1 MNKEI
6 IYEIYRQQKLMG
18 VDKKILKENKYIELG
33 SDLMKNFFRTSEK
46 VIKDVVDDVMVGG
59 VRVNK
64 QVLNNI
70 MEVLDDTS
78 LYVTLS
84 KAEKEIFGQIV
95 SQNEGLVDDIYEQL
109 MSDGMASTNRSEK
122 G

>member
-1 MNKEI
+1 MSEVK
-6 IYEIYRQQKLMG
+6 
-18 VDKKILKENKYIELG
+18 KENKYIELG

-95 SQNEGLVDDIYEQL
+95 SQNEGLVDDIY
-109 MSDGMASTNRSEK
+109 
-122 G
+122 